1 MKRAIW
7 DWHTRVTSA
16 TSVAL
21 ALLFLV
27 GVSGAIDPAVG
38 RGPILDESRGVLTLA
53 PMLEAAT
60 PAVVNIAVLTR
71 AVGDDNPL
79 LRDPFFRRYF
89 GLPDQGVP
97 ERRSR
102 SAGSGVIIDAAKGYI
117 VTNHHVV
124 KDAELIAVTLKD
136 GRQIEARLV
145 GSDAGTD
152 IALVKIPPQGLSA
165 LSLGNSDELKVGDVV
180 LAVGNPFGLGQTVT
194 SGIVS
199 ALGRSGLS
207 SDAYEDFI
215 QTDAPINPG
224 NTGGALVNS
233 KGELIGINSAILA
246 PNGGNVGI
254 GFAVPVN
261 MMKAVVS
268 QLEKFGAVK
277 RGRIGVSLQ
286 TVTPTSPLHWV
297 SREQRVRLLAQSI
310 RARRRKRPASGVVIF
325 SSRSTAK
332 PSLTLRTCVTAS
344 GCAKR
349 EAASHSP
356 CFARAAAKLCR
367 LRLDLLHE
375 SEPNRPQQCR
385 QA

>member
-16 TSVAL
+16 TVVAL
-21 ALLFLV
+21 ALLFLAV
-27 GVSGAIDPAVG
+27 ASAASQPALA
-38 RGPILDESRGVLTLA
+38 RGPLLDESRGVLTLA
-53 PMLEAAT
+53 PMLEGAT

-224 NTGGALVNS
+224 NSGGALVNS

-286 TVTPTSPLHWV
+286 TVTPDIATALGLARAAGAIIGAVDKGSPAEKAGIRSGDILV
-297 SREQRVRLLAQSI
+297 EIDGKAVLNASDVRNRIGLREAGSRV
-310 RARRRKRPASGVVIF
+310 
-325 SSRSTAK
+325 
-332 PSLTLRTCVTAS
+332 SLTLL
-344 GCAKR
+344 R
-349 EAASHSP
+349 EGSRQTLSLAIGSSP
-356 CFARAAAKLCR
+356 
-367 LRLDLLHE
+367 
-375 SEPNRPQQCR
+375 
-385 QA
+385 

>member
-7 DWHTRVTSA
+7 DWHNRTTRA
-16 TSVAL
+16 TAIAL

-27 GVSGAIDPAVG
+27 QVLSASHPALA

-53 PMLEAAT
+53 PMLESAT

-97 ERRSR
+97 QRQSR

-136 GRQIEARLV
+136 GRQVEARLV

-152 IALVKIPPQGLSA
+152 IALVKIQPDGLSA
-165 LSLGNSDELKVGDVV
+165 LSLGNSDALKVGDVV
-180 LAVGNPFGLGQTVT
+180 LAIGNPFGLGQTVT

-224 NTGGALVNS
+224 NSGGALINS

-246 PNGGNVGI
+246 PSGGNVGI

-261 MMKAVVS
+261 MMKAVVA

-286 TVTPTSPLHWV
+286 TVTPDIATALGLPKVAGAIIGAVEKGSPAERAGIKTRDVVVEIDGKAVLNASEV
-297 SREQRVRLLAQSI
+297 RNRIGLREAGSRA
-310 RARRRKRPASGVVIF
+310 
-325 SSRSTAK
+325 
-332 PSLTLRTCVTAS
+332 SLTLLREGSRQTLSLAIAS
-344 GCAKR
+344 
-349 EAASHSP
+349 SP
-356 CFARAAAKLCR
+356 
-367 LRLDLLHE
+367 
-375 SEPNRPQQCR
+375 
-385 QA
+385 

>member
-1 MKRAIW
+1 MITWGRAA
-7 DWHTRVTSA
+7 VAAAAMMLVLAPASA
-16 TSVAL
+16 
-21 ALLFLV
+21 
-27 GVSGAIDPAVG
+27 

-53 PMLEAAT
+53 PMLQEAT

-71 AVGDDNPL
+71 VAGDDNPL

-89 GLPDQGVP
+89 GLPDQGLP
-97 ERRSR
+97 ERRAR
-102 SAGSGVIIDAAKGYI
+102 SAGSGVIIDASKGYI

-124 KDAELIAVTLKD
+124 KDAERIAVTLKD

-152 IALVKIPPQGLSA
+152 IGLVKIEAQKISA
-165 LSLGNSDELKVGDVV
+165 LPLGNSDDLRVGDVV
-180 LAVGNPFGLGQTVT
+180 LAIGNPFGLGQTVT

-207 SDAYEDFI
+207 AEAYEDFI

-224 NTGGALVNS
+224 NSGGALINS

-246 PNGGNVGI
+246 PSGGNVGI

-286 TVTPTSPLHWV
+286 TVTPDIAAAVGLAKAAGAIIGAVERGSPAEKAGIKAGDVLV
-297 SREQRVRLLAQSI
+297 EIDGKPVLNASDVRNRIGL
-310 RARRRKRPASGVVIF
+310 
-325 SSRSTAK
+325 
-332 PSLTLRTCVTAS
+332 
-344 GCAKR
+344 R
-349 EAASHSP
+349 EAGSNVAVT
-356 CFARAAAKLCR
+356 L
-367 LRLDLLHE
+367 LRQG
-375 SEPNRPQQCR
+375 RR
-385 QA
+385 QTVSLAIAMAQ

>member
-1 MKRAIW
+1 M
-7 DWHTRVTSA
+7 V
-16 TSVAL
+16 L
-21 ALLFLV
+21 ALLLSF
-27 GVSGAIDPAVG
+27 GSTSKDPVLA

-53 PMLEAAT
+53 PMLESTT

-89 GLPDQGVP
+89 GLPEQGIP

-102 SAGSGVIIDAAKGYI
+102 SAGSGVIIDAIKGHI

-124 KDAELIAVTLKD
+124 KDAESIAVTLKD
-136 GRQIEARLV
+136 GRQVEGRVV

-152 IALVKIPPQGLSA
+152 IALIKIQPQGLSA
-165 LSLGNSDELKVGDVV
+165 LKLGNSDDLKVGDVV
-180 LAVGNPFGLGQTVT
+180 LAIGNPFGLGQTVT

-207 SDAYEDFI
+207 SEAYEDFI

-224 NTGGALVNS
+224 NSGGALINS

-246 PNGGNVGI
+246 PTGGNVGI

-261 MMKAVVS
+261 MMRAVVS
-268 QLEKFGAVK
+268 QLERFGAVK

-286 TVTPTSPLHWV
+286 TVTPDI
-297 SREQRVRLLAQSI
+297 A
-310 RARRRKRPASGVVIF
+310 
-325 SSRSTAK
+325 TAMG
-332 PSLTLRTCVTAS
+332 LRTAAGAIIGRVEKGSPAEKAGIRTGDVILEIDGKAVLNAS
-344 GCAKR
+344 DVRNRIGLR
-349 EAASHSP
+349 EVGNNIAITVVRGGNRQKITLAIAAS
-356 CFARAAAKLCR
+356 
-367 LRLDLLHE
+367 
-375 SEPNRPQQCR
+375 Q
-385 QA
+385 